1 MERPVTTAAGAD
13 RPYAVAGAT
22 RAQVSAADSHAP
34 APAQMESALPAQLP
48 ALREDLRL
56 LEAAA
61 NRDGS
66 PAWMV
71 HDPIG
76 NRFFRIG
83 WLEFALL
90 SRWSEGTPQAL
101 LAAVRRDTPL
111 DVTEDELLHVL
122 VFLAQ
127 QQLLRASDAAAS
139 TRLAALREARQSRGW
154 KWLLHNY
161 LFIRAPLWRPGRF
174 LRATMPYVAP
184 LFSRAFVGL
193 VAVLTLAGLVLASRQ
208 WDTFLATFQ
217 DKLSF
222 EGLAGYMIALAV
234 TKSLHELGHAYTA
247 TRYGVRVAHMG
258 VALLVMWPVLYTD
271 TSESWKL
278 ADRRQRLHIAGAG
291 ILVETMIAGLATLA
305 WSLTENP
312 AAKSAFYFL
321 ATTSWFISLT
331 LNASP
336 FMRFDG
342 YYLLS
347 DALDLPNLHERA
359 GALAKTQLRR
369 TLLAW
374 NDPDPEQF
382 DRPLRNFLVAFS
394 WLTWAY
400 RFTVFLGIATAVY
413 YFFFKLLGIVLFAV
427 EISWFVVMPIW
438 REAKVWIRRGGI
450 KTARLLG
457 WLVALLAAASLFILV
472 SGNTVRAPSWAH
484 SVVQH
489 TVYSPMGAQVI
500 EAPARNGPIQ
510 AGQILYVLD
519 VPEIRNK
526 EVRSDAAAQALS
538 AQIAGLQGEKDG
550 EEKRGV
556 LARQLAREQAEGAS
570 QRAEIR
576 RLVLRAPE
584 NGILVDVD
592 QDVRAGVWV
601 SPRQP
606 LGTAI
611 DAGAWLVDAFIQQQ
625 DLRTVRVGNAA
636 SFYPA
641 RDASAPLPG
650 RVVAIDTAR
659 TLYLPNPMLDT
670 EHGGQIV
677 ARTVRAGQAMP
688 RDALYR
694 VQIALDAPPP
704 WRYARV
710 GTAVIDVKRTSWM
723 PQWVNDLIVVL
734 IRETGF

>member
-1 MERPVTTAAGAD
+1 MERAVTAASLPEAGGSGAI
-13 RPYAVAGAT
+13 ASLAH
-22 RAQVSAADSHAP
+22 AQDASAAADKP
-34 APAQMESALPAQLP
+34 GPALPAVLP

-56 LEAAA
+56 LPAAA

-66 PAWMV
+66 PAWMIQ
-71 HDPIG
+71 DPVG

-90 SRWSEGTPQAL
+90 SRWHSGTPQAL
-101 LAAVRRDTPL
+101 LQAVRQETPL
-111 DVTEDELLHVL
+111 APSDGELLYL
-122 VFLAQ
+122 LDFLAQ
-127 QQLLRASDAAAS
+127 QQLLRASDEAAS
-139 TRLAALREARQSRGW
+139 ARLATLRRARKATGW

-161 LFIRAPLWRPGRF
+161 LFIRIPLWRPGRF
-174 LRATMPYVAP
+174 LRATMPFVAP
-184 LFSRAFVGL
+184 MFTRAFVML
-193 VAVLTLAGLVLASRQ
+193 VGALTVAGLVLASRQ
-208 WDTFLATFQ
+208 WDTFVATFQ

-222 EGLAGYMIALAV
+222 AGLAGYLIALAV

-278 ADRRQRLHIAGAG
+278 TDRRQRFHIAGAG

-321 ATTSWFISLT
+321 ATTSWAISLT

-359 GALAKTQLRR
+359 GALARAQLRR
-369 TLLAW
+369 SLLGW
-374 NDPDPEQF
+374 RDPDPEPF
-382 DRPLRNFLVAFS
+382 ERPLRNFLVAFS

-400 RFTVFLGIATAVY
+400 RFVVFLGIATAVY

-427 EISWFVVMPIW
+427 EIAWFVVLPIW
-438 REAKVWIRRGGI
+438 RELRVWAQRGGI
-450 KTARLLG
+450 RPWRAAAWLG
-457 WLVALLAAASLFILV
+457 LLLAGGALCLLM
-472 SGNTVRAPSWAH
+472 SGNTVRAPAWAH
-484 SVVQH
+484 SAVQH
-489 TVYSPMGAQVI
+489 TLYSPLPAQVLQ
-500 EAPARNGPIQ
+500 APAQPGPVR
-510 AGQILYVLD
+510 AGDVLYVLD
-519 VPEIRNK
+519 APEIRNK
-526 EVRSDAAAQALS
+526 AARADAAIDALNAQL
-538 AQIAGLQGEKDG
+538 AGLQGEKDG

-556 LARQLAREQAEGAS
+556 LVRQLAREMAEAAS

-576 RLVLRAPE
+576 RLTLRAPAD
-584 NGILVDVD
+584 GVLVDLD
-592 QDVRAGVWV
+592 RDVRPGVWI

-606 LGTAI
+606 LAMAV
-611 DAGAWLVDAFIQQQ
+611 DPGAWVVDAFIEQH
-625 DLRTVRVGNAA
+625 DLNAVQVGDPV
-636 SFYPA
+636 SFHAA
-641 RDASAPLPG
+641 RDASAPARG

-659 TLYLPNPMLDT
+659 TLYLPNPMLGT
-670 EHGGQIV
+670 EHGGPI
-677 ARTVRAGQAMP
+677 ASRTVRNGQIMP

-694 VQIALDAPPP
+694 VQIALDQPPAIP
-704 WRYARV
+704 MTRV
-710 GTAVIDVKRTSWM
+710 GEAVIDVQRARWM
-723 PQWVNDLIVVL
+723 PQWVNDLMVVV
-734 IRETGF
+734 IREAGF